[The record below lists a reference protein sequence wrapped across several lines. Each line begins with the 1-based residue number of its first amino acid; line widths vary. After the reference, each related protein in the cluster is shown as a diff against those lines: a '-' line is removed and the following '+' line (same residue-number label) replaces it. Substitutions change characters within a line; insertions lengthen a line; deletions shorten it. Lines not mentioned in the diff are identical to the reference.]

1 MLKQIHSPN
10 RLLLAIMGS
19 LCGISVANAVCLPP
33 QPRPGP
39 AQVSVSPDG
48 VTTSVITPENTIF
61 AKQDPF
67 AKPPGTNLLP
77 TQYINTCDGNGVEM
91 PNTLPSSP
99 SNPYN
104 LHPTPTI
111 TLIDKTSPWDDLSTV
126 LKLLH
131 SQDRRSKH
139 EEDSSNDKDDDGL
152 QVKYDAAAVQ
162 TAIDILE
169 GNPLS
174 GDTLKGKSLA
184 SRVYSGIPLLHYNG
198 PNKVQVVKP
207 TFDGNGV
214 LIGGVVNVHQIWFE
228 DRIESDTAF
237 IDPSA
242 VKTVPWTIHYTID
255 TLNRGQD
262 DFAPMVMYT
271 DDPALSPTGMPP
283 MPHVMMDQ
291 TFFPM
296 DDGTRTTF
304 DVAMTTGKYYNLSY
318 HWGWRK
324 HPPKAQVHE
333 NALKYLAGK
342 TLPQWEQS
350 VFGVDPRA
358 NEAAKLAAIGKISD
372 LAPEKR
378 LWNLLYK
385 IQSAQNVT
393 KSDMKALERA
403 FEQSKNRLALPDGV
417 TEDPNSD
424 YTIFYANNTM
434 YGHVKGFTEPTIVTL
449 DDFTV
454 RGKTVNVTLLNGDYF
469 DHAYFHIDFGG
480 RRGWEN
486 TFQSTEAIGGS
497 GQWFTFGRAHW
508 WVNAGM
514 PPGSPKD
521 ATLYSKLIISP
532 AATGSGD
539 STVIGVHKLSIQLNF
554 DPSRRLRVYQFDP
567 LHHETAIWSVH

>member
-1 MLKQIHSPN
+1 MLKPKHRHK
-10 RLLLAIMGS
+10 RLLLAIMGPLWGVS
-19 LCGISVANAVCLPP
+19 MANAACVPP

-39 AQVSVSPDG
+39 ATVSVSPDG
-48 VTTSVITPENTIF
+48 VTTTVITPENTIF
-61 AKQDPF
+61 PKQD
-67 AKPPGTNLLP
+67 AYAVPPGSNMLP
-77 TQYINTCDGNGVEM
+77 TQYLNTCDGNGVEM
-91 PNTLPSSP
+91 SNTLPSTP
-99 SNPYN
+99 TNPYN
-104 LHPTPTI
+104 LHPTPTVS
-111 TLIDKTSPWDDLSTV
+111 LIDKTSPWDDIDKA
-126 LKLLH
+126 LKLIT
-131 SQDRRSKH
+131 K
-139 EEDSSNDKDDDGL
+139 SNGS
-152 QVKYDAAAVQ
+152 DAAAVQ

-169 GNPLS
+169 GNPLAS
-174 GDTLKGKSLA
+174 DMLNAKSLIT
-184 SRVYSGIPLLHYNG
+184 RVYSGIPLLHYNG

-207 TFDGNGV
+207 TYDSSNV

-271 DDPALSPTGMPP
+271 DDPALSATGMPP
-283 MPHVMMDQ
+283 LPHTMMDQ
-291 TFFPM
+291 TYFPM
-296 DDGTRTTF
+296 TDGTRTVF
-304 DVAMTTGKYYNLSY
+304 DVAMTEGKYYNLSY

-342 TLPQWEQS
+342 SLPQWEQS

-358 NEAAKLAAIGKISD
+358 NQAAKVAAIGKISD

-378 LWNLLYK
+378 MWNLLYK
-385 IQSAQNVT
+385 IQAANNA
-393 KSDMKALERA
+393 SDSDITALNRA
-403 FEQSKNRLALPDGV
+403 SDQAKNRLGLPDGV
-417 TEDPNSD
+417 VEDTNSD

-434 YGHVKGFTEPTIVTL
+434 YGHVKGFTDITQASL
-449 DDFTV
+449 YDWSV
-454 RGKTVNVTLLNGDYF
+454 RGKTLNITLLNGDYF
-469 DHAYFHIDFGG
+469 DHAYFQVDFGG
-480 RRGWEN
+480 RRGYEN

-497 GQWFTFGRAHW
+497 GQWFTFGRANW

-514 PPGSPKD
+514 PAGSPKD
-521 ATLYSKLIISP
+521 PTLYSKLIISP

-539 STVIGVHKLSIQLNF
+539 STVIGVHKVSIQLNY

-567 LHHETAIWSVH
+567 LHHETAIFSLH